1 MHPPQIEAV
10 SQPNGWA
17 LRLCRA
23 AFAALV
29 CTVLAAGAHAFG
41 GGQASAAI
49 LLAFVCTWVVAAGLS
64 ARRLTTSQLVGLLL
78 IGQVVVH
85 LVSEPAGGVGSHTSM
100 LVAHVVGTALSA
112 WLLRHGEDALW
123 TLAERIGLRVGI
135 VTTVDPIAPSRPA
148 AVLIRSVRTHR
159 RTLLT
164 HVIEGR
170 GPPVGLA

>member
-10 SQPNGWA
+10 SRPCGWP

-29 CTVLAAGAHAFG
+29 CTVLAVGAHAFG
-41 GGQASAAI
+41 GGQASVAI
-49 LLAFVCTWVVAAGLS
+49 VLVFFGTWVVAAGPS

-78 IGQVVVH
+78 LGQVVVH
-85 LVSEPAGGVGSHTSM
+85 LVSDPSGGGGSHTQM

-135 VTTVDPIAPSRPA
+135 VTTLEAIAPSRPA
-148 AVLIRSVRTHR
+148 AVLIRSGRSHR

-170 GPPVGLA
+170 GPPAGLA

>member
-1 MHPPQIEAV
+1 VHTPQIEAV
-10 SQPNGWA
+10 SRPSGWP

-29 CTVLAAGAHAFG
+29 CTVLAASAHAFA
-41 GGQASAAI
+41 GGQASVAI
-49 LLAFVCTWVVAAGLS
+49 VLVFAGTWVVAAGLS

-85 LVSEPAGGVGSHTSM
+85 LVSEPTGGNHASM
-100 LVAHVVGTALSA
+100 LIAHVVGTVLSA

-135 VTTVDPIAPSRPA
+135 VTTLEAIAPSRPA
-148 AVLIRSVRTHR
+148 AVLIRSGRSHR
-159 RTLLT
+159 RTLLI

>member
-1 MHPPQIEAV
+1 
-10 SQPNGWA
+10 
-17 LRLCRA
+17 
-23 AFAALV
+23 
-29 CTVLAAGAHAFG
+29 
-41 GGQASAAI
+41 
-49 LLAFVCTWVVAAGLS
+49 
-64 ARRLTTSQLVGLLL
+64 
-78 IGQVVVH
+78 
-85 LVSEPAGGVGSHTSM
+85 M

-148 AVLIRSVRTHR
+148 AVLIRSVRSHR
-159 RTLLT
+159 HTLLT